1 MAMSDCEKCWET
13 PCICG
18 YDYETW
24 DTGKLVELRN
34 VLDALVKRR
43 EAGEPRRPN
52 LWEMGPAPPPSKPGD
67 YRGSVQIYLDDM
79 ESEALDRLAEEERA
93 MNDKK
98 SPEAVIKEA
107 DDLLASL
114 PATKLEDLIKPSP
127 LFAAEVEK
135 DLREGNI
142 GEIRNPDGTLVDPK
156 SDDDD

>member
-1 MAMSDCEKCWET
+1 MSYARWGDGDVYVWTNGTQIFCTRCFT
-13 PCICG
+13 
-18 YDYETW
+18 
-24 DTGKLVELRN
+24 VEYPKSGDDQFTADSPKEMLDHLAEHLR
-34 VLDALVKRR
+34 L
-43 EAGEPRRPN
+43 
-52 LWEMGPAPPPSKPGD
+52 GD
-67 YRGSVQIYLDDM
+67 KVPQY
-79 ESEALDRLAEEERA
+79 ALDRLAEEERA
-93 MNDKK
+93 MNDNKK

-114 PATKLEDLIKPSP
+114 PATKLEDVINPGP